1 MTIQLIKKN
10 TEVFINVFVPIYYF
24 RIKETGQR
32 IFPSHTIILKCPRK
46 LIGIGT
52 VLRYRTNKIIDITDN
67 TTILKEY
74 ELNYTLK

>member
-1 MTIQLIKKN
+1 MTIQLIKQSK
-10 TEVFINVFVPIYYF
+10 VLLNVSVSIYYF

-32 IFPSHTIILKCPRK
+32 IFPYHIIMFKCPRK

-52 VLRYRTNKIIDITDN
+52 VLKYQTNLVVDITDD
-67 TTILKEY
+67 TTILTEY

>member
-1 MTIQLIKKN
+1 MTIQLIKQRK
-10 TEVFINVFVPIYYF
+10 EFLRVSISIYYF

-32 IFPSHTIILKCPRK
+32 IFPSHIIMLKCPRK

-52 VLRYRTNKIIDITDN
+52 VLKYRTNIIIDITDS
-67 TTILKEY
+67 TTILTEY